1 MINRSVKELSQPN
14 DRDGISSVQ
23 QKANKP
29 KSLYSSK
36 KKTKQNKKQKQNKT
50 VLELLKRRWAVSG
63 RIHSTI
69 CLRMQTGNAKKKLG
83 PLEAQVLEPTS
94 VTLFCLNSEMIFAQ
108 QAFACR

>member
-36 KKTKQNKKQKQNKT
+36 KKNKTKQKTKTKQNGPRIVKT
-50 VLELLKRRWAVSG
+50 TLGSIWTNPFDDLSSYANRE
-63 RIHSTI
+63 
-69 CLRMQTGNAKKKLG
+69 CKKKVGSTGSTGFRTNKRYAIL
-83 PLEAQVLEPTS
+83 LE
-94 VTLFCLNSEMIFAQ
+94 F
-108 QAFACR
+108 